1 MQRKP
6 ALPSAAVRPAMK
18 QRSQSHITTSVAKEP
33 STSGAKEAKPLVSS
47 QSMSAV
53 SSTSSSSSSLL
64 GNAFATVHSNDNEA
78 SVDVAN
84 DDHSVS
90 AFVAAHALDQTVDVV
105 DGDECVKIDDIA
117 TTATATQSIF
127 MIIHLS
133 F

>member
-18 QRSQSHITTSVAKEP
+18 QRSQSHIATSVAKEP
-33 STSGAKEAKPLVSS
+33 ATSVVKETKPLVSS

-53 SSTSSSSSSLL
+53 SSTSSSSLL
-64 GNAFATVHSNDNEA
+64 GNAFATVHSNDNEP

-84 DDHSVS
+84 DEHSVS
-90 AFVAAHALDQTVDVV
+90 AFVEAHALDQTVDVV

-117 TTATATQSIF
+117 TTATATHSIVF
-127 MIIHLS
+127 CIHLS

>member
-53 SSTSSSSSSLL
+53 SSTSSSSSLL
-64 GNAFATVHSNDNEA
+64 SNAFATVHSNDNEP